1 MNAPPDLHV
10 RLSIREAL
18 TRIGDA
24 SGAAD
29 DHRIVA
35 RLTSVMKEL
44 EDILAQLAPD
54 PAPVARCI
62 CSWAQANE

>member
-24 SGAAD
+24 SGFAAD
-29 DHRIVA
+29 DVIVA
-35 RLTSVMKEL
+35 RLQSVKKEL

-54 PAPVARCI
+54 PAPFARRV
-62 CSWAQANE
+62 CSWTSTGD